1 MNEYTKASLGGA
13 LLAVVM
19 IGAAIVGMAF

>member
-1 MNEYTKASLGGA
+1 MNDYTKSSLGGA

-19 IGAAIVGMAF
+19 IGMSVIGMVF